1 MKHIRVKDEQEM
13 NTRAAQILIAQVL
26 LKEDA
31 VLGLATGGTP
41 EGVYAKMA
49 EAYKNGSVSFEKVRT
64 VNLDEYV
71 GLNGDHPQ
79 SYRYYM
85 EDNLFS
91 KVDIEKENTHLPNGT
106 ATDLMK
112 ECADYDALVKS
123 LGGVDMQLLGIGN
136 NGHIGFNEP
145 GDAFVMGTNVV
156 TLSQNTIDANAR
168 YFDDMSKV
176 PKKALTLGIRGI
188 MSAKKVLLIAGASKR
203 DIIEK
208 AFYGPVTPS
217 VPASILQLHPDAII
231 ISC

>member
-49 EAYKNGSVSFEKVRT
+49 EAYKNGSVSFKKVRT